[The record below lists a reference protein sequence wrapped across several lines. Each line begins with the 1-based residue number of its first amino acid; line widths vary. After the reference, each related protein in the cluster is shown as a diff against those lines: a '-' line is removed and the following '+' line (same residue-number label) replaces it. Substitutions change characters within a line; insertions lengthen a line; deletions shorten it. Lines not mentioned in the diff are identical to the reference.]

1 MKILKLNIRFVIAK
15 NKTRTNGQA
24 PLFCRLTLK
33 EERKQFATGLFIA
46 PAHWFSKLQKAK
58 PPNEENQFIN
68 TQLSLIQNK
77 VNQAFL
83 FLQVQGISFDVQ
95 DVYQQYKGKPL
106 TKDKTVLEIFDLHNE
121 KMLKLVG
128 IDYVKAT
135 HSKFMETRKHIFEF
149 IQHQW
154 SKKDVPLKD
163 LNLTFLAD
171 LDFYFKTVRKQSQS
185 TINKHIQR
193 FRKIVTLA
201 VGKGFLDKDPFLL
214 YKAKATTKQLVF
226 LDEEELKALENY
238 SFAQPRLTQ
247 VRDMFVFCCYTGL
260 AYKEMAN
267 LKSEHIITGF
277 DEMQWIK
284 MERQKTKSLVSV
296 PLLPKALEILDIYR
310 NEDQLLPVISNQ
322 NFNSYLKEIAKVV
335 GIHKKMTHH
344 VARKTFATTV
354 LLYNDVPMEIVSEL
368 LGHSKLTITQA
379 HYAKV
384 VQKKVSEQMKKLNR
398 KFKK

>member
-106 TKDKTVLEIFDLHNE
+106 TKDKTVLEVFDLHNE

-226 LDEEELKALENY
+226 LDKEELKMLEAY

-267 LKSEHIITGF
+267 LKSEHIIIGF